1 MLSPMDFGM
10 RLKEARRAAGVTQ
23 QQLADAIGLSNAA
36 ISKMEAG
43 LTEAVL
49 APNLF
54 AVADFLRV
62 DARWLAT
69 GEGDPQRRQDAL
81 GQELS
86 SLPADQQL
94 AVRAIIQSMKK

>member
-1 MLSPMDFGM
+1 
-10 RLKEARRAAGVTQ
+10 
-23 QQLADAIGLSNAA
+23 
-36 ISKMEAG
+36 MEAG

-69 GEGDPQRRQDAL
+69 GEGEAKRRQDSLAADL
-81 GQELS
+81 SEL
-86 SLPADQQL
+86 PPDQQV